1 MDRKHIVV
9 GEDADTEAEARALAE
24 EMFGPKNVVRGE
36 RIDHRKGCPEY
47 KPAIVGVGDCDC
59 PRVTIFSNARELIS

>member
-36 RIDHRKGCPEY
+36 RIDHRKGCPV
-47 KPAIVGVGDCDC
+47 PDDAIIGVTECDC
-59 PRVTIFSNARELIS
+59 PRTPVFSNARELIS